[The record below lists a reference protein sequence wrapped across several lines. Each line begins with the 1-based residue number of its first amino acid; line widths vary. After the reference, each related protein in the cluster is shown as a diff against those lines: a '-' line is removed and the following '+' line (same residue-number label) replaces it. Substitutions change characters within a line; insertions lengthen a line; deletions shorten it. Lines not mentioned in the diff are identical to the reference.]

1 MIQAR
6 VAGILSLNSPS
17 LGRQKRSEGTTLK
30 WQAASAERIGGRNE
44 QQDSVGFFLSR
55 DGAASLLVVA
65 DGMGG
70 HRGGSLASQTLLE
83 IAERNWASCGGA
95 PEDPKHFLED
105 LCQQAHS
112 QINLRGREQDLEP
125 HSTVVALIVR
135 DAEAFWVHVGDSR
148 LYHFRDQ
155 DLLGRT
161 KDHSMVQVL
170 VEAGEVTEEEM
181 ATHPDQNKLLRSIGG
196 EDPPK
201 TTHGNAALRP
211 EDRFLLCSDGFWET
225 ITADE
230 MAGALAERRLD
241 ESLAH
246 LADLAAERG
255 GVKGDNIAVT
265 AVRPLE
271 MGPTRRFRMPV
282 AIGVVLVLVAGAIL
296 FVSSQ
301 VDWKTSVAPQTP
313 VQEETGVNN
322 GSEAVQV
329 DERDGFE
336 HEWAED
342 GDAPE
347 LVPEPQVP
355 NALEEHDTLQAPDET
370 MERVESKP
378 GRE

>member
-1 MIQAR
+1 M
-6 VAGILSLNSPS
+6 
-17 LGRQKRSEGTTLK
+17 K
-30 WQAASAERIGGRNE
+30 WQAVSAERIGGRNE
-44 QQDSVGFFLSR
+44 QQDSVGFFPSR
-55 DGAASLLVVA
+55 DGAACLLVVA

-83 IAERNWASCGGA
+83 IAERNWESCGGA

-230 MAGALAERRLD
+230 MAGALVERRLD